1 MLHSHNLF
9 THLKYYVMTMF
20 AKIITILVALIS
32 PPKKKVVVAR
42 PANTTAKQQHASA
55 SKPCS
60 AVDYSTGKTVKYV
73 A

>member
-1 MLHSHNLF
+1 
-9 THLKYYVMTMF
+9 MF